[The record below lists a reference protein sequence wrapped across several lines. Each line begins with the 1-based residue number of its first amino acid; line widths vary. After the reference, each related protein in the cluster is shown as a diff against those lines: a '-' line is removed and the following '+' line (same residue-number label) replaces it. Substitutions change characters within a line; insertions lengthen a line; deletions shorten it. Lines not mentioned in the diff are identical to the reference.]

1 MRGAYLPVMKTSPD
15 SRSRVRRYA
24 LIAAAIVLMLL
35 AGVGVYGLL
44 AGPTRQPATRPSA
57 TTPPSLM
64 PSASASPS
72 PTALKPPSVQE
83 SRDPDVLARNLATA
97 LFTWDTGVGLWPL
110 DYTAS
115 ILAVGDPTGV
125 EQAGLA
131 SDVAA
136 YLPSRGQWVE
146 LRKHA
151 TRQSL
156 TITRAYVPDA
166 WGEAERQAQ
175 PGQLPSGATAIT
187 IQGTRHRSGEWD
199 GRPVGEDFT
208 VSFTIFLACPTGASC
223 HVLRLSQLNN
233 PLT

>member
-1 MRGAYLPVMKTSPD
+1 MKTFSD

-24 LIAAAIVLMLL
+24 LITAAIVLVLL

-44 AGPTRQPATRPSA
+44 TGPTPPAARPSA
-57 TTPPSLM
+57 TTSPSVA
-64 PSASASPS
+64 PSASASLS
-72 PTALKPPSVQE
+72 PTAAKPPAVKG
-83 SRDPDVLARNLATA
+83 SRDPDVFARNLATTV
-97 LFTWDTGVGLWPL
+97 FTWDTGSGLFPL
-110 DYTAS
+110 DYSAS
-115 ILAVGDPTGV
+115 ILAVGDPTGM

-136 YLPSRGQWVE
+136 YLPSREQWVE

-156 TITRAYVPDA
+156 TITRTYVPEA
-166 WGEAERQAQ
+166 WGEAVSQAA

-187 IQGTRHRSGEWD
+187 IQGTRHRNGEWD
-199 GRPVGEDFT
+199 GRPVSEDLP
-208 VSFTIFLACPTGASC
+208 VSFTVFIACPPKAGSC
-223 HVLRLSQLNN
+223 YVLRLSQLNN

>member
-1 MRGAYLPVMKTSPD
+1 MKTSPD

-24 LIAAAIVLMLL
+24 LITAALVLTLL

-44 AGPTRQPATRPSA
+44 AGPTPPAARPSA
-57 TTPPSLM
+57 TTSPSVA

-72 PTALKPPSVQE
+72 PSAAEPPSVKA
-83 SRDPDVLARNLATA
+83 SRDPDVFARNLATT
-97 LFTWDTGVGLWPL
+97 LFTWDTAEGLFPL
-110 DYTAS
+110 DYSAS
-115 ILAVGDPTGV
+115 ILTVGDPTGM

-136 YLPSRGQWVE
+136 YMPSREQWVE

-156 TITRAYVPDA
+156 TITRTYVPEA
-166 WGEAERQAQ
+166 WGEAVRQTA

-199 GRPVGEDFT
+199 GRPVGEDFP
-208 VSFTIFLACPTGASC
+208 VSFTVFIACPNGAAPC